1 MSQAD
6 SQNKNSYKLYRR
18 LLWEVRHLWPL
29 LVISIIGSI
38 VYSGANSYAMYLLKP
53 LLNEGFTSSGIT
65 HQSGAVLRYLA
76 IVLVFLFV
84 LRGLGSYFSSYYMGK
99 LGARVVFSF
108 RQRIFG
114 RFLDLPASYYDK
126 SSSGKLLSRL
136 LYNVDQVT
144 NATGSAIITVF
155 QDGTFVIG
163 LLCVM
168 FFVSWQLSISILVV
182 GPFLALFI
190 VWLSRRFRNI
200 SRQTQRAMGD
210 VTHMAEEALNSYK
223 EIRIF
228 GGQKIQQ
235 ERFDKNLQYTYR
247 QQVKIMFLDGIS
259 SPIIQFFGAII
270 LGTILFIVSF
280 VGVKDGGWLDAGGFV
295 AFFAAM
301 MAILKPIKNLTSV
314 NATIQKAVAATEDI
328 FDLLDHL
335 PEVDCGTK
343 TLDKVKGEVVVDNVT
358 FAYEGAE
365 APALNQMSL
374 TVKSGQTVAL
384 VGRSGSGK
392 TTLVNILMRF
402 YQQQQGDVKIDG
414 VSTTELTLEN
424 LRSHCSM
431 VSQNVNLFDDTVFN
445 NIAFGKKGEA
455 TEEEVIQAAKD
466 ANAWEFISKL
476 PLGLQTPAG
485 HNGCNF
491 SGGQRQRIAIARA
504 LLKDAPILILDEAT
518 SALDNESERA
528 VQQALTRLM
537 ANRTT
542 FVVAHRLSTVEHA
555 DMIVVMDRG
564 RIIEQGNHAELLA
577 LDGAYAQLYRHGLE
591 E

>member
-1 MSQAD
+1 MSQPNSYD
-6 SQNKNSYKLYRR
+6 KKSYKLYRR

-65 HQSGAVLRYLA
+65 QESGAVLRFLA
-76 IVLVFLFV
+76 VILVFLFV
-84 LRGLGSYFSSYYMGK
+84 LRGIGSYLSSYFMGK
-99 LGARVVFSF
+99 LGANVVYSF
-108 RQRIFG
+108 RKRMFG
-114 RFLDLPASYYDK
+114 RFLDLPAAYYDK

-144 NATGSAIITVF
+144 NATGNAIITVF

-168 FFVSWQLSISILVV
+168 FFVSWQLSISVLIV

-200 SRQTQRAMGD
+200 SRQTQKSMGD

-235 ERFDKNLQYTYR
+235 ERFDKSLSYTYR

-259 SPIIQFFGAII
+259 SPVIQFFGAII
-270 LGTILFIVSF
+270 LGAILFIVSY

-328 FDLLDHL
+328 FDLLDHH
-335 PEVDCGTK
+335 PELDKGTK
-343 TLDKVKGEVVVDNVT
+343 ALETVKGEVVLENIV
-358 FAYEGAE
+358 FAYSEYAE
-365 APALNQMSL
+365 PALDHLSL
-374 TVKSGQTVAL
+374 MVKPGQTIAL

-392 TTLVNILMRF
+392 TTLVNLLMRF

-414 VSTTELTLEN
+414 VSTTDLTLEN

-431 VSQNVNLFDDTVFN
+431 VSQNVNLFDDTLFN
-445 NIAFGKKGEA
+445 NIAFGKKGNV
-455 TEEEVIQAAKD
+455 TEEEVIRAAKD
-466 ANAWEFISKL
+466 ANAWEFISQL
-476 PLGLQTPAG
+476 PRGLQTPAG

-528 VQQALTRLM
+528 VQQALIRLM

-555 DMIVVMDRG
+555 DVIVVMDKG
-564 RIIEQGNHAELLA
+564 RIVEQGNHLELIA
-577 LDGAYAQLYRHGLE
+577 LDGMYAQLYRHGLE